1 MGVGSG
7 RREIRGGGRAR
18 PAPWR
23 ESPPALHP
31 AEAHAPLP
39 DGEIV
44 GACWRSAWCIPCASG
59 RRVAPTGRSASSAAC
74 LEGSVASIYPPLSSV
89 VEEYGATKTR
99 AGARNDAARACDERA
114 GASTQPPV
122 PVGLFQVTNQARAT
136 CSLPGILRDARR
148 AYQTDMRSARAR
160 SRASGDCIDLE
171 DPRRMV

>member
-44 GACWRSAWCIPCASG
+44 GACWRSAWCIPYASG

-74 LEGSVASIYPPLSSV
+74 LEGSVASIYPPL
-89 VEEYGATKTR
+89 TK
-99 AGARNDAARACDERA
+99 
-114 GASTQPPV
+114 
-122 PVGLFQVTNQARAT
+122 
-136 CSLPGILRDARR
+136 
-148 AYQTDMRSARAR
+148 R
-160 SRASGDCIDLE
+160 SRRVRCHKNS
-171 DPRRMV
+171 RRSKERRCQGLRRESRSVHAVPGTGRTFPGNETGSSRLFVTRNTAGRMARIPDRYA